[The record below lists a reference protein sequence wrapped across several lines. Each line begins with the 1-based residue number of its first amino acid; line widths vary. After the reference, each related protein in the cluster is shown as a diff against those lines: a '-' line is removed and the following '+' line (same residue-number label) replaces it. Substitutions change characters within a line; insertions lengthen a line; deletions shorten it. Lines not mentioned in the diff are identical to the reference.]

1 LLPSTKGD
9 DLVPPSV
16 HQHTFPNGLTLLAE
30 RMDHVRSAALNFM
43 IPAGCVYDPP
53 GSLGIASVLAD
64 LITRGAGKHDSRDL
78 TLALDNLGL
87 DRDESVGSM
96 HTRFWAATVAQ
107 NIPAALELYAD
118 ILLRAHLPEDEIEA
132 VQMLALQDL
141 QNLED
146 EPRQKVLIELKARHY
161 PKPLGQDRRGVA
173 ADLEALTAKKIRT
186 HYEKFF
192 RPQGAILSVAGYIDW
207 EPLRE
212 QVGRLFGD
220 WKGAGDSA
228 VLTNGRPTGSGHL
241 GKETTQTQIA
251 LAYPSIPIG
260 HPQYYEALGAVN
272 VLSGGMSARLFTEV
286 REKRGLCYS
295 VWASYQTFKDRASIL
310 AYAGTT
316 NERAQET
323 LDVMLAELKRLEDG
337 IEDEEVERVQAG
349 LKSSLIMQEES
360 TSARAGTLASDWY
373 YLSRVRSFDEIQS
386 AVNRL
391 TPGGILR
398 HLREHPARDFTIV
411 TLGPKELTVAGK

>member
-1 LLPSTKGD
+1 MPQT
-9 DLVPPSV
+9 V

-64 LITRGAGKHDSRDL
+64 MITRGAGDHDSRDL
-78 TLALDNLGL
+78 SLALDNLGL

-118 ILLRAHLPEDEIEA
+118 ILLRPHLPEDEMEA

-161 PKPLGQDRRGVA
+161 PNPLGQDRRGIA
-173 ADLEALTAKKIRT
+173 PDIEALTVEKIRA
-186 HYEKFF
+186 HYQRLFSPK
-192 RPQGAILSVAGYIDW
+192 GAILSVAGYLDW
-207 EPLRE
+207 EPLRD

-220 WKGAGDSA
+220 WKGGGELDVRTSG
-228 VLTNGRPTGSGHL
+228 TPTGSTHL
-241 GKETTQTQIA
+241 NKDTTQTQVA
-251 LAYPSIPIG
+251 LAYPSTPIG
-260 HPQYYEALGAVN
+260 HPQYYDALGAVN

-323 LDVMLAELKRLEDG
+323 LDVMVAELKRLADG
-337 IEDEEVERVQAG
+337 IDVEEIERVQAG

-360 TSARAGTLASDWY
+360 TSSRAGTLASDWY
-373 YLSRVRSFDEIQS
+373 YLGRVRSFDEIQS
-386 AVNRL
+386 AVNAL
-391 TPGGILR
+391 TPDSILR
-398 HLREHPARDFTIV
+398 HLRDYPARDFTIV
-411 TLGPKELTVAGK
+411 TLGPKALTVEGQ